1 MPTKKRTNIPARS
14 RWASVLAYSRAVAVD
29 GHVSVSGTLPVD
41 ESGALVGG
49 SDAYLQ
55 ARHVFSVVLGALAE
69 AGAAPGDVVRIRIY
83 LQDYADF
90 EAIAR
95 AQYEFFEHV
104 RPACTVM
111 QVGLVKPEFRVQVD
125 ADAIV

>member
-1 MPTKKRTNIPARS
+1 
-14 RWASVLAYSRAVAVD
+14 VLAYSRAVAIE

-49 SDAYLQ
+49 SDAYLR
-55 ARHVFSVVLGALAE
+55 ARHVFTVALSALAE
-69 AGAAPGDVVRIRIY
+69 AGAAPENVVRIRIY
-83 LQDYADF
+83 LQEYADF

-95 AQYEFFEHV
+95 AQFEFFEHV
-104 RPACTVM
+104 RPACTVT
-111 QVGLVKPEFRVQVD
+111 QAGLVKPEYRVQVD